1 MRWRQ
6 YINRV
11 NGGLACCAAGL
22 ALASVAAAA
31 NADLVAF
38 ETARQCT
45 APETPAD
52 GCYAWQSS
60 RVAAVGVGKLE
71 SDTGP
76 GRVDVSL
83 TLELPGGQRIITVP
97 TTFLPPGRP
106 RVGDTIEAKVWR
118 GQVTDVRLAGVTVSA
133 VSQPASRLFFV
144 AVLAIGVFVVG
155 LLPLVAHALDAR
167 AGYS

>member
-1 MRWRQ
+1 MSWRQ
-6 YINRV
+6 HINRV

-22 ALASVAAAA
+22 ALGSFAAAA

-38 ETARQCT
+38 KIARQCT

-52 GCYAWQSS
+52 GCYAWQSG

-71 SDTGP
+71 SDTGL

-83 TLELPGGQRIITVP
+83 TLELPGGQRTVTVP

-118 GQVTDVRLAGVTVSA
+118 GQVTDVRLAGVTVST

-144 AVLAIGVFVVG
+144 AVPAIGVFVVG
-155 LLPLVAHALDAR
+155 LLLLIAHAIDTR